1 MTDPNKVTAAIDD
14 SYVVVNSTGTLFVG
28 TDATNLFRAIT
39 LASAIDLYMKTGLVP
54 TRGVTGPKMLALAK
68 EYTNV
73 VYKRGQY
80 AQALAEL
87 RRWIAVMKLAMPATV
102 DGVQV

>member
-1 MTDPNKVTAAIDD
+1 MVNSNKTTAAIND
-14 SYVVVNSTGTLFVG
+14 SYVEVNSTGTIFVG
-28 TDATNLFRAIT
+28 KDAINLFRAIT
-39 LASAIDLYMKTGLVP
+39 LANAIDLYIKTGLIP
-54 TRGVTGPKMLALAK
+54 TRNVTGPKMLALAR

-80 AQALAEL
+80 AQAVAEL